1 MENNGSVVGWLP
13 AAQSTVRIV
22 RPSAFRWGLRGLV
35 VRCLIRAVERATE
48 LPKPGQ
54 VPPKCSGPFSLA
66 SAQSCRTASALNS
79 ITGKRVDRTT
89 LEDQS
94 CVLRLDPLSSESG
107 RMKFKPHMRRSS
119 QHELDPGTGGCVS
132 QRIRVPLDTECSVS
146 HAVTDAVRGL
156 TSIYMIGLGLLCP
169 EPCHPDIK
177 D

>member
-1 MENNGSVVGWLP
+1 MLNTRCVSVATDARLENKP
-13 AAQSTVRIV
+13 RMFQ
-22 RPSAFRWGLRGLV
+22 WGLCGLYPLSSPV
-35 VRCLIRAVERATE
+35 SDCPSQGPSPTKAYGVFLLAPRKAAEPLAHQS
-48 LPKPGQ
+48 KHGQ
-54 VPPKCSGPFSLA
+54 EAWRL
-66 SAQSCRTASALNS
+66 
-79 ITGKRVDRTT
+79 T

>member
-1 MENNGSVVGWLP
+1 MIHTIPVSV
-13 AAQSTVRIV
+13 ATDASSHSTIEPQYVSV
-22 RPSAFRWGLRGLV
+22 GLV
-35 VRCLIRAVERATE
+35 WSVPVVRAGYQIAQA
-48 LPKPGQ
+48 KGQ
-54 VPPKCSGPFSLA
+54 APLKRIGVFLLA
-66 SAQSCRTASALNS
+66 PRKAAEPLAHQSKHGQEAWRL
-79 ITGKRVDRTT
+79 T

-177 D
+177 N